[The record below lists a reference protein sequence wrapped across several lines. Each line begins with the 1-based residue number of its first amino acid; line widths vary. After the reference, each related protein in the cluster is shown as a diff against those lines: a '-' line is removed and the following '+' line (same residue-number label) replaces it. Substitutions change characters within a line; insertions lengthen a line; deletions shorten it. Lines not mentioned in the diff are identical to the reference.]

1 MLLFRVFRI
10 ALLMW
15 GGLVTQ
21 HTYAQAQ
28 IQVQRQ
34 EQELELVKM
43 LPDSL
48 DEHPGPLLVLPSA
61 TWGNSKKEL
70 PPDKG
75 ILYGSCV
82 QRLGFS
88 SGGLGQY
95 VRVVNLNTQQYFR
108 LNVKPIVRSRRE
120 NPFCYALPAGRYAL
134 ITYEFAGGIQSSV
147 ESVRKHRNSQ
157 TLERTRYIFT
167 VMPGQLHYVG
177 TWDFSQ
183 EFDPRFLDE
192 KFTLDL
198 VFQQKYPHLP
208 LHQAQVAL
216 PQ

>member
-1 MLLFRVFRI
+1 MFLTRFFRI
-10 ALLMW
+10 ALLVGW
-15 GGLVTQ
+15 GLFAQRTHAQ
-21 HTYAQAQ
+21 SQAQ
-28 IQVQRQ
+28 QL
-34 EQELELVKM
+34 EQELDLVKM

-48 DEHPGPLLVLPSA
+48 DEHPGPLIVLPSA
-61 TWGNSKKEL
+61 SWGSSHKEL
-70 PPDKG
+70 PSDKG

-88 SGGLGQY
+88 SGGIGQY
-95 VRVVNLNTQQYFR
+95 VRIVNLDTRQYFR

-120 NPFCYALPAGRYAL
+120 NPFCYALPPGRYAL
-134 ITYEFAGGIQSSV
+134 INYEFAGGLQLGT
-147 ESVRKHRNSQ
+147 ESIRKHRNSQ
-157 TLERTRYIFT
+157 TLKRTRYLFT
-167 VMPGQLHYVG
+167 VLPGQLHYVG

-198 VFQQKYPHLP
+198 VFQQKHPYLP
-208 LHQAQVAL
+208 LNQAIIVL